1 MAHSN
6 PERANLLLDK
16 AHSPKGIDAW
26 EIAELAHLRGL
37 DPAAPLRTIFA
48 R

>member
-1 MAHSN
+1 MAGSN
-6 PERANLLLDK
+6 PKRTALLLDK
-16 AHSPKGIDAW
+16 AHSPKGVNAW
-26 EIAELAHLRGL
+26 EIAELAHLRGI